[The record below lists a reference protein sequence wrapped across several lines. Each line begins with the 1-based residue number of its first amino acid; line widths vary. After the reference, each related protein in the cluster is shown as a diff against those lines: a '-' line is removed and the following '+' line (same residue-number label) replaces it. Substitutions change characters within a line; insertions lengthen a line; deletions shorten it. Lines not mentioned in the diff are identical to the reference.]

1 MQNRKIRAKL
11 LNYNGKEKVLQECR
25 SWKFWEERLYINED
39 FSEETMEIRKE
50 LFKQAKKLR
59 KKGKFSKVKHNRL
72 ISFDT
77 SQNSSE
83 FDTGNEEQGFSQIF

>member
-1 MQNRKIRAKL
+1 
-11 LNYNGKEKVLQECR
+11 
-25 SWKFWEERLYINED
+25 
-39 FSEETMEIRKE
+39 MEIRKE